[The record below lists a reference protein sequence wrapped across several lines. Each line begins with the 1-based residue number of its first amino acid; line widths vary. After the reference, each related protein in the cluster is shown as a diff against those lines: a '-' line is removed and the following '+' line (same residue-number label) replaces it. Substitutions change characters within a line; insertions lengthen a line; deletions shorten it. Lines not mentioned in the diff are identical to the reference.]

1 MRTYFQG
8 LLLLLFL
15 TPSAFAQSGN
25 YTTANAHAHNDY
37 EHDIPF
43 YTAYYK
49 HFGSIEADVFAL
61 NGQLYVAHTAKA
73 IDSSRTLSR
82 LYLQPLQD
90 MIRKYNGNAFGNGA
104 PLQLLIDFKT
114 DSLQTMQA
122 LLQQLQ
128 QYPDITGNKHIQ
140 LVISGSQPPPAQWDN
155 YPPYILFDGK
165 RSQSYTPVQLQRLP
179 LFSYSLQ
186 DYTKWNGKG
195 VLVDAEKKKIQA
207 LIDSVHQ
214 LNKKIRFW
222 GAPDNVNTWI
232 TLRKMGVDY
241 IGTDNVEGLS
251 GFLSSRPM
259 SEYRAV
265 ADTHAVYAAR
275 YVNNDRLSKVKNVI
289 LLIGDGMGLAQVYAG
304 YTANRGRLN
313 LLQMINIGFSKT
325 TAADTYITDSAAGAT
340 AMATGHK
347 TNNRYIGVDATGVKH
362 PAIPDLIQPYGMESA
377 LISAG
382 DITDAT
388 PAAFYGHQPERSM
401 QAAIATDFLNSPVS
415 IMIGGGIKYFDST
428 RLQQKGYAISHRFS
442 DLDNMRGRKW
452 LLLDDTAVV
461 PVLKGRGDFLR
472 RSLQKV
478 TRTLRDNKNG
488 FFVMAEGAQIDAGG
502 HANNVPYNT
511 SEMLDFDKA
520 VGAAMEFADSNGET
534 LVIVTADHETG
545 GLSLL
550 DGDIKEGYVN
560 GHFSTDDHTAIMV
573 PVFAYGPHSLDF
585 RGVYENT
592 AIFEKIMKILS
603 DRKQDK
609 AKMDNK

>member
-1 MRTYFQG
+1 MRISVLTF
-8 LLLLLFL
+8 LLLFFI
-15 TPSAFAQSGN
+15 PSLFAQSVH

-49 HFGSIEADVFAL
+49 HFGSIEADVFAR
-61 NGQLYVAHTAKA
+61 NGQLYVAHTEKT
-73 IDSSRTLSR
+73 IDSARTLSR
-82 LYLQPLQD
+82 LYLQPLRE
-90 MIRKYNGNAFGNGA
+90 MIRQCNGNAFANGG

-114 DSLQTMQA
+114 DSLLTMRT
-122 LLQQLQ
+122 LIQQLQ
-128 QYPDITGNKHIQ
+128 QYPDITGNPHVQ
-140 LVISGSQPPPAQWDN
+140 LVISGSQPVPAQWDN

-165 RSQSYTPVQLQRLP
+165 KSLTYTNAQLQRLP
-179 LFSYSLQ
+179 LFSYNFQ
-186 DYTKWNGKG
+186 EYTKWNGKG
-195 VLVDAEKKKIQA
+195 VLVAAEKQRMQS

-214 LNKKIRFW
+214 LQKKIRFW

-232 TLRKMGVDY
+232 TLSKMGVDY

-251 GFLSSRPM
+251 GFLNSRPA
-259 SEYRAV
+259 SEYQAV
-265 ADTHAVYAAR
+265 ADTHAVYQAR

-289 LLIGDGMGLAQVYAG
+289 LLIGDGMGLAQVHAG

-313 LLQMINIGFSKT
+313 LLQMLNIGFSKT
-325 TAADTYITDSAAGAT
+325 ASADSYITDSAAGAT
-340 AMATGHK
+340 AMASGQK

-362 PAIPDLIQPYGMESA
+362 PAIPDLIQRYGMESA

-388 PAAFYGHQPERSM
+388 PAAFYGHQPERSL
-401 QAAIATDFLNSPVS
+401 QAGIAKDFLDSPVS
-415 IMIGGGIKYFDST
+415 IMIGGGIQHFENRKDSLPLLD
-428 RLQQKGYAISHRFS
+428 RLAKKGYFVSRRFS
-442 DLDNMRGRKW
+442 ELDKMRTRKW
-452 LLLDDTAVV
+452 LLLDDSAVV
-461 PVLKGRGDFLR
+461 PVLKGRGEFLT

-478 TRTLRDNKNG
+478 LESLQGNKNG

-511 SEMLDFDKA
+511 TEMLDFDKA
-520 VGAAMEFADSNGET
+520 VGAAMAFADANGET

-545 GLSLL
+545 GLTLL
-550 DGDIKEGYVN
+550 DGDLKKGYVN

-592 AIFEKIMKILS
+592 EIFEKIMKILS
-603 DRKQDK
+603 GEKR
-609 AKMDNK
+609 